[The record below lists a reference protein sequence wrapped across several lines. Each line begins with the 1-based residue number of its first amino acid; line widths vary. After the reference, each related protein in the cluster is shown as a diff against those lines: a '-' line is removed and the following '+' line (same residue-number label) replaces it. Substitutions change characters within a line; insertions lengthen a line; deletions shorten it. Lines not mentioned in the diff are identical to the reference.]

1 MLATQTM
8 MQLGVPLNRVLRR
21 LREVRQE
28 RYQFMRG
35 FFPGATDAEPPDGE
49 QPILRTIVIGPD
61 AAAVG
66 KTLASLN
73 LAAMEVQVT
82 AVRRKGSREV
92 NPAAETRLQA
102 GDVLVLLGTQGH
114 ISRAEIRVLQG

>member
-8 MQLGVPLNRVLRR
+8 MQLGIPLTRVLRR
-21 LREVRQE
+21 LRAVRQQ
-28 RYQFMRG
+28 RYTLMGG
-35 FFPGATDAEPPDGE
+35 FFPGVTDQELGDADA
-49 QPILRTIVIGPD
+49 PILRTILLGPD

-66 KTLASLN
+66 KALESLDLAGLG
-73 LAAMEVQVT
+73 VQVT

-92 NPAAETRLQA
+92 NPGGDTRLAA

-114 ISRAEIRVLQG
+114 LAAAEVRLLQG